1 MNGIRHLNELMSDCI
16 ESVDYISK
24 YMEVT
29 DEHIDAI
36 IRHCSKY
43 NLKPKVCAWYKDID
57 DFYSDWCDG
66 CGYTRTQAREIYHG
80 GNGEFQTFPN
90 GNIIRYAI

>member
-16 ESVDYISK
+16 KSVDYISK

-43 NLKPKVCAWYKDID
+43 NIKPKVCAWYKNID
-57 DFYSDWCDG
+57 DFYSDWMG
-66 CGYTRTQAREIYHG
+66 IGYTKETADRLLTNCKE
-80 GNGEFQTFPN
+80 EFQKFKN
-90 GNIIRYAI
+90 GNIIRYEI

>member
-1 MNGIRHLNELMSDCI
+1 MNGIRYLNELMSECMRSI
-16 ESVDYISK
+16 DYISK

-43 NLKPKVCAWYKDID
+43 KLKPKVCAWYKNVD
-57 DFYSDWCDG
+57 DFYSDWMEI
-66 CGYTRTQAREIYHG
+66 GYTKEMADRLLNDCKE
-80 GNGEFQTFPN
+80 EFQKFKN
-90 GNIIRYAI
+90 GNIIRYEI